1 MEKISGG
8 KEKNKV
14 VNELL
19 KDNPHMSKKRVRET
33 EKKRERKKKSCGLAT
48 KAWGGG
54 RKLIHPATWRRGAW
68 VVVVVGSTL
77 WRALKADHVTME
89 RRRDEN

>member
-33 EKKRERKKKSCGLAT
+33 EKKERKEKEILWTGDESLGRGQ
-48 KAWGGG
+48 KAYPPSHLEKGSLGGG
-54 RKLIHPATWRRGAW
+54 GGGVHPLE
-68 VVVVVGSTL
+68 SS
-77 WRALKADHVTME
+77 
-89 RRRDEN
+89 

>member
-33 EKKRERKKKSCGLAT
+33 EKKREKGKRN
-48 KAWGGG
+48 
-54 RKLIHPATWRRGAW
+54 R
-68 VVVVVGSTL
+68 V
-77 WRALKADHVTME
+77 D
-89 RRRDEN
+89 

>member
-33 EKKRERKKKSCGLAT
+33 EKKREKGKRNLVD
-48 KAWGGG
+48 WR
-54 RKLIHPATWRRGAW
+54 RKLGEGAESL
-68 VVVVVGSTL
+68 STQPPGEGEPGWWWWWGPPSGEL
-77 WRALKADHVTME
+77 LKQIM
-89 RRRDEN
+89 